1 MKHVGMVMV
10 PVERLKNHPDNPRK
24 DIGDV
29 SELAESLR
37 KNGVMQNLTIL
48 PVEARE
54 EEPENQP
61 EVSQIT
67 LENDFYVLIGNRRM
81 TAAKE
86 AGLIEVP
93 CNIVSRI
100 SLKDQIGIMM
110 TENLQRE
117 DLSIYEQASG
127 FQRMIDLGYTEDTV
141 AEKTG
146 FSKQT
151 VKHRLNIAKLDQGV
165 LQAKEKEES
174 FQLSLKVLYELEKV
188 DDLEKRNEMLKRAD
202 NNNDLY
208 YRVKTYLRN
217 KKKEEQKE
225 LLIAYVKEQGIEPAP
240 QRYENE
246 RYTSKW
252 KVIKKYSYDME
263 GLPKS
268 IVKTPDG
275 EKIYYSESWDGIE
288 IVKKQKVEK
297 REITEAE
304 KKQQERRKRKSEIKE
319 ILEKM
324 NSRRKDFVLD
334 IVLGERDGI
343 AKKEE
348 ADVKDM
354 IWEALEK
361 NGGSIYES
369 NIEEFLLEKSR
380 YQCSDEEIK
389 AVQERKQRLSVLE
402 RMLIVLNQAMNYPG
416 ELPTYDCRFNEK
428 AGFALREGYKALE
441 KFGWYYEEGE
451 REILNG
457 SSSLYEKEEV

>member
-1 MKHVGMVMV
+1 MKYIRMVMV
-10 PVERLKNHPDNPRK
+10 PVSRLKNHPDNPRK

-48 PVEARE
+48 PVKARE
-54 EEPENQP
+54 EELENQP
-61 EVSQIT
+61 DVSQIT
-67 LENDFYVLIGNRRM
+67 LEDDFYVLIGNRRM

-93 CNIVSRI
+93 CNIVSQI

-165 LQAKEKEES
+165 LQEKEKEES

-208 YRVKTYLRN
+208 YRVKTYLRG
-217 KKKEEQKE
+217 KKKEEQKKR
-225 LLIAYVKEQGIEPAP
+225 LIEYAEKQGIEPAP

-252 KVIKKYSYDME
+252 KVIKKYSYDKE
-263 GLPKS
+263 GLPERIEISK
-268 IVKTPDG
+268 D
-275 EKIYYSESWDGIE
+275 EKIYYSASWDGIE

-297 REITEAE
+297 REITEEE
-304 KKQQERRKRKSEIKE
+304 KKQQERRKKKSEIKE
-319 ILEKM
+319 TLEKM
-324 NSRRKDFVLD
+324 NSRRKDFVMD
-334 IVLGERDGI
+334 ILLGERDGI

-348 ADVKDM
+348 AEVKDM

-369 NIEEFLLEKSR
+369 SIEDFLLEKSR
-380 YQCSDEEIK
+380 YQCSDEELK

-402 RMLIVLNQAMNYPG
+402 RMLIVLSQAMNYPG

-428 AGFALREGYKALE
+428 AGFALREGYKVLE